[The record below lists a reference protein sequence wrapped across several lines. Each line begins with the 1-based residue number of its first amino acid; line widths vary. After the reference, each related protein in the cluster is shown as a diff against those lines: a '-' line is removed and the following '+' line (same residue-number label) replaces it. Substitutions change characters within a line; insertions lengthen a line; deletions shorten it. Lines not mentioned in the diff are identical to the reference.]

1 MINPSYATHKRE
13 PFFELARPYIK
24 EHSKVLD
31 IGCGHA
37 AFAEYFDRTDFYL
50 FDGNESTIKDLKPLY
65 NNVFHGFLPKL
76 PFDDSQFDVIHC
88 SHVVEHLDA
97 ETLYQS
103 INEMNRCL
111 KPGGVLVISAPLM
124 WSGFYNDLSHL
135 RPYPPNVFKNYLCSN
150 NQTNRTR
157 EVIKETYS
165 VDILIY
171 RFRQIQPLYTM
182 YFNGPRVFAWIL
194 KAWFKVINKLGYKSY
209 EKTGFTLV
217 LKKQ

>member
-1 MINPSYATHKRE
+1 MINPKYATHKRE
-13 PFFELARPYIK
+13 PFFELARPYI
-24 EHSKVLD
+24 EENSKVLD

-37 AFAEYFDRTDFYL
+37 AFAKYFDRTDFYL
-50 FDGNESTIKDLKPLY
+50 FDGNESTIKDLKTQY
-65 NNVFHGFLPKL
+65 NNVFYGVLPKL

-97 ETLYQS
+97 EILYQT

-135 RPYPPNVFKNYLCSN
+135 RPYSPYVFTNYLCLSN
-150 NQTNRTR
+150 QINRTR
-157 EVIKETYS
+157 EVIKEAYH
-165 VDILIY
+165 VDKLVY
-171 RFRQIQPLYTM
+171 RFKQIKPLHSI
-182 YFNGPRVFAWIL
+182 YFHGPRIFAWVL
-194 KAWFKVINKLGYKSY
+194 KAWFEILNKLGYKSY